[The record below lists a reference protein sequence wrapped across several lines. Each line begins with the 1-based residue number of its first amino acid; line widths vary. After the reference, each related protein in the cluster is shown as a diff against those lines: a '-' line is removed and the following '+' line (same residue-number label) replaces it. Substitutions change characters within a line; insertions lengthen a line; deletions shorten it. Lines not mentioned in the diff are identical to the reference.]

1 MKQMK
6 NRCIFL
12 VAIFFSI
19 TTFAQT
25 EVDSLLR
32 LTEKANEKQKSGLYL
47 ELSFYTRDDTA
58 KSNSYSRMAYR
69 LAVKHKQL
77 LEQARSLYYLG
88 ETDFYAREYIHAI
101 PSYEKAKTLFEQIKD
116 TFYLTN
122 CYSSVGLCYHNMDR
136 GEKAIEQFIEG
147 LKLCDRN
154 QEYAAELLH
163 NIGNVHHKMEN
174 YKDAIDYFRR
184 AKYINTLIKDS
195 ISLAVTYNGLGNSFT
210 SLNKIDSAVLYLLKA
225 NHLFRKLHQTGYQAI
240 TLANLGAIY
249 NDYPDSVK
257 KAYDAFNQ
265 AWTKFQELGWNQYEA
280 EIKEGLGDI
289 LSRQGKYREAIKLYT
304 ESLRLTEHFNRG
316 FGHKKS
322 IYQEISKTYELMGD
336 YKSAL
341 KYHILFAQYSDSL
354 SQKEKYEKLVS
365 IEKQYETEKKENEII
380 RLHAKQE
387 LTDIQL
393 SKNKQLKQLG
403 FITATLLLVLVF
415 FVLVKYF
422 EKIKSSQLLE
432 EKNQIIE
439 KSEQELRLLNAA
451 KNKFFSIIAHDL
463 KNPFHNVMGYSYL
476 LSKDYDKFTEV
487 ERKRFAIDINQSAN
501 NIFRLLQNLLEWSR
515 SQTGRLEFTPLEVE
529 FKKIL
534 ESSVSVLY
542 ALAEQKKIRFTYN
555 YKENL
560 KVYADPVMIETV
572 LRNLINNA
580 IKFTPEHGTIEIAAI
595 SVGEDVEISV
605 TDTGVG
611 ISEDDL
617 QNLFRID
624 SKVKRKG
631 TNDEDG
637 SGLGLILCKE
647 FVEKNRGVIRAKSSL
662 GEGSAF
668 FFSIPSRALA

>member
-1 MKQMK
+1 MKK
-6 NRCIFL
+6 FCLFL
-12 VAIFFSI
+12 GTIVISI
-19 TTFAQT
+19 AALAQT
-25 EVDSLLR
+25 EVDSLLN
-32 LTEKANEKQKSGLYL
+32 LTEKATEKQKSGLYL
-47 ELSFYTRDDTA
+47 ELSFFTREDTA
-58 KSNSYSRMAYR
+58 KSNSYSRMAYQ

-77 LEQARSLYYLG
+77 LEQARSFYYLG

-101 PSYEKAKTLFEQIKD
+101 PSYEKAKTLFEQLKD

-122 CYSSVGLCYHNMDR
+122 CYSSVGLCYHNMDQ

-174 YKDAIDYFRR
+174 EKEAISYFKK
-184 AKYINTLIKDS
+184 AKNINIQIGDS
-195 ISLAVTYNGLGNSFT
+195 VSLAVTYNGIGNSFI
-210 SLNKIDSAVLYLLKA
+210 SLNQADSAVLYLQKA
-225 NHLFRKLHQTGYQAI
+225 NQLFGKLNQSGYQAI
-240 TLANLGAIY
+240 ALANLGTIY
-249 NDYPDSVK
+249 TDYPDSLE
-257 KAYDAFNQ
+257 KAYYAFNQ
-265 AWTKFQELGWNQYEA
+265 AWAKFQELGWNQYEA

-289 LSRQGKYREAIKLYT
+289 LSRQGKYKEAIEFYN
-304 ESLRLTEHFNRG
+304 ESLRLTEHFDRG
-316 FGHKKS
+316 FGLKKS
-322 IYQEISKTYELMGD
+322 TYQKIATTYSLIGD

-341 KYHILFAQYSDSL
+341 KNHILFAQYSDSL

-387 LTDIQL
+387 LLDIQL

-403 FITATLLLVLVF
+403 FIAATLLLVLVF

-422 EKIKSSQLLE
+422 EKLKSNELLE

-476 LSKDYDKFTEV
+476 LSKDYDKFTEE
-487 ERKRFAIDINQSAN
+487 ERKRFAKDINQSTT
-501 NIFRLLQNLLEWSR
+501 NIFRLLQNLLEWAR
-515 SQTGRLEFTPLEVE
+515 SQTGRLTFLPLEIE
-529 FKKIL
+529 LKKLLSDSINVHF
-534 ESSVSVLY
+534 SM
-542 ALAEQKKIRFTYN
+542 AEQKNITISLKYD
-555 YKENL
+555 EEL
-560 KVYADPVMIETV
+560 KVFADPLMIETV

-580 IKFTPEHGTIEIAAI
+580 IKFTPENGEILVTAKQNQN
-595 SVGEDVEISV
+595 EVEVCIA
-605 TDTGVG
+605 DNGVG
-611 ISEDDL
+611 ISETDCL
-617 QNLFRID
+617 NLFRID

-647 FVEKNRGVIRAKSSL
+647 FVHKNNGSIWVKSAPDQ
-662 GEGSAF
+662 GSSF
-668 FFSIPSRALA
+668 FFTIPVQPMT

>member
-1 MKQMK
+1 MKK
-6 NRCIFL
+6 FWLFL
-12 VAIFFSI
+12 VSI
-19 TTFAQT
+19 VISIAALAQT
-25 EVDSLLR
+25 EVDSLLK
-32 LTEKANEKQKSGLYL
+32 LTEKATEKQKSGLYL
-47 ELSFYTRDDTA
+47 QLSFFTREDTA
-58 KSNSYSRMAYR
+58 KSNSYSRLAYQ

-77 LEQARSLYYLG
+77 LEQARSFYYLG

-101 PSYEKAKTLFEQIKD
+101 PSYEKAKTLFEQLKD

-122 CYSSVGLCYHNMDR
+122 CYSSVGLCYHNMDQ

-174 YKDAIDYFRR
+174 EKEAISYFRR
-184 AKYINTLIKDS
+184 AENINMQIGDS
-195 ISLAVTYNGLGNSFT
+195 VSLAVTYNGIGNSFIG
-210 SLNKIDSAVLYLLKA
+210 LNQADSAVLYLQKA
-225 NHLFRKLHQTGYQAI
+225 NHLFGKLNQSGYQAI
-240 TLANLGAIY
+240 ALANLGTIY
-249 NDYPDSVK
+249 TDYPDSLE
-257 KAYDAFNQ
+257 KAYYAFNQ
-265 AWTKFQELGWNQYEA
+265 AWAKFQELGWNQYEA

-289 LSRQGKYREAIKLYT
+289 LSRQGKYREAIELYK
-304 ESLRLTEHFNRG
+304 ESLMLTEHFDRG
-316 FGHKKS
+316 FGLKKS
-322 IYQEISKTYELMGD
+322 TYLKIATTYSLMGD

-341 KYHILFAQYSDSL
+341 KNHILFAQYSDSL

-387 LTDIQL
+387 LLDIQL

-403 FITATLLLVLVF
+403 FIAATLLLVLVF

-422 EKIKSSQLLE
+422 EKLKSNELLE

-476 LSKDYDKFTEV
+476 LSKDYDKFTEE
-487 ERKRFAIDINQSAN
+487 ERKRFAKDINQSTT
-501 NIFRLLQNLLEWSR
+501 NIFRLLQNLLEWAK
-515 SQTGRLEFTPLEVE
+515 SQTGRLTFLPLEIE
-529 FKKIL
+529 LKKLLSDSINVH
-534 ESSVSVLY
+534 SSM
-542 ALAEQKKIRFTYN
+542 AEQKNITIS
-555 YKENL
+555 L
-560 KVYADPVMIETV
+560 KYDEDMKVFADPLMIETV

-580 IKFTPEHGTIEIAAI
+580 IKFTPQNGEILVTAKQNQN
-595 SVGEDVEISV
+595 EVEVCIA
-605 TDTGVG
+605 DNGVG
-611 ISEDDL
+611 ISETDCL
-617 QNLFRID
+617 NLFRID

-647 FVEKNRGVIRAKSSL
+647 FVHKNYGSIWVKSAPDQ
-662 GEGSAF
+662 GSSF
-668 FFSIPSRALA
+668 FFTIPVQAMA

>member
-1 MKQMK
+1 MKK
-6 NRCIFL
+6 FCLFL
-12 VAIFFSI
+12 GTIVISI
-19 TTFAQT
+19 AALAQT
-25 EVDSLLR
+25 EVDSLLN
-32 LTEKANEKQKSGLYL
+32 LTEKATEKQKSGLYL
-47 ELSFYTRDDTA
+47 ELSFFTREDTA
-58 KSNSYSRMAYR
+58 KSNSYSRMAYQ

-77 LEQARSLYYLG
+77 LEQARSFYYLG

-101 PSYEKAKTLFEQIKD
+101 PSYEKAKTLFEQLKD

-122 CYSSVGLCYHNMDR
+122 CYSSVGLCYHNMDQ

-174 YKDAIDYFRR
+174 EKEAISYFKK
-184 AKYINTLIKDS
+184 AKNINIQIGDS
-195 ISLAVTYNGLGNSFT
+195 VSLAVTYNGIGNSFI
-210 SLNKIDSAVLYLLKA
+210 SLNQADSAVLYLQKA
-225 NHLFRKLHQTGYQAI
+225 NHLFGKLNQSGYQAI
-240 TLANLGAIY
+240 ALANLGTIY
-249 NDYPDSVK
+249 TDYPDSLE
-257 KAYDAFNQ
+257 KAYYAFNQ
-265 AWTKFQELGWNQYEA
+265 AWAKFQELGWNQYEA

-289 LSRQGKYREAIKLYT
+289 LSRQGKYREAIELYK
-304 ESLRLTEHFNRG
+304 ESLRLTERFDRG
-316 FGHKKS
+316 FGLKKS
-322 IYQEISKTYELMGD
+322 TYQKIATTYSLMGD

-341 KYHILFAQYSDSL
+341 KNHILFAQYSDSL

-387 LTDIQL
+387 LLDIQL

-403 FITATLLLVLVF
+403 FIAATLLLVLVF

-422 EKIKSSQLLE
+422 EKLKSNELLE

-476 LSKDYDKFTEV
+476 LSKDYDKFTEE
-487 ERKRFAIDINQSAN
+487 ERKRFAKDINQSTT
-501 NIFRLLQNLLEWSR
+501 NIFRLLQNLLEWAK
-515 SQTGRLEFTPLEVE
+515 SQTGRLTFLPLEIE
-529 FKKIL
+529 LKKLLSDSINVH
-534 ESSVSVLY
+534 SSM
-542 ALAEQKKIRFTYN
+542 AEQKNITIS
-555 YKENL
+555 L
-560 KVYADPVMIETV
+560 KYDEDLNVFADPLMIETV

-580 IKFTPEHGTIEIAAI
+580 IKFTPENGEILVTAKQNQN
-595 SVGEDVEISV
+595 EVEVCIA
-605 TDTGVG
+605 DNGVG
-611 ISEDDL
+611 ISETDCL
-617 QNLFRID
+617 NLFRID
-624 SKVKRKG
+624 SKVKLKG

-647 FVEKNRGVIRAKSSL
+647 FVHKNNGSIWVKSAPDQ
-662 GEGSAF
+662 GSSF
-668 FFSIPSRALA
+668 FFTIPVQAMA